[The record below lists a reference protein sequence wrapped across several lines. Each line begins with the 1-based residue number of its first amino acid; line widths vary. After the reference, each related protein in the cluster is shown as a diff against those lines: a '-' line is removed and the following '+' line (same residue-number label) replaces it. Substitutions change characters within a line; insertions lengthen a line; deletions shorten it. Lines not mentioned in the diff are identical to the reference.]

1 MGPGGICAYTYPLLS
16 HGRPK
21 RLDLFVGTRAPVADI
36 GGIAIRARVASAP
49 AKLLGKPLLYQSG

>member
-16 HGRPK
+16 HGLSKKP
-21 RLDLFVGTRAPVADI
+21 DLFVGTRAPVADI
-36 GGIAIRARVASAP
+36 GGNAIRVRVASAP